1 MEMMWTLLVE
11 RYIHFDGENFEKQYN
26 RGRMVVLSQRLHI
39 EVGPAKICTVAC
51 LCFSHKLP

>member
-11 RYIHFDGENFEKQYN
+11 RFIHFDGENFEKQYN
-26 RGRMVVLSQRLHI
+26 RGCMVVLSQRLHI

-51 LCFSHKLP
+51 LNVSLRLL